1 MQLGSGAVQGRSARG
16 GKEPKVMESRS
27 AGRAAPPLDLKT
39 LAAFGVGAAILGVAG
54 ILAASWMVF
63 FWVPTEATM
72 GIVQRVFYIHPPV
85 AWVAELAFGVT
96 ALAGI
101 IHLWLGDDRADAAAV
116 SAAEGGLYFCAAL
129 LVTGSMWGRIAWGSY
144 WEWEPRLTLTL
155 LLFFIFL
162 GYFMVRH
169 AAESAERGK
178 RLSAVVAVVGALNI
192 PVIHMSVYWF
202 RSLHPEPV
210 ILRPDGPSADPRMVA
225 TILAGV
231 AAYATLFVGL
241 WSLRYAVELGER
253 RWAALSTGQMGG

>member
-1 MQLGSGAVQGRSARG
+1 MEARG
-16 GKEPKVMESRS
+16 TSASR
-27 AGRAAPPLDLKT
+27 GRVDLKQ

-54 ILAASWMVF
+54 ILAATWMVF
-63 FWVPTEATM
+63 YWVPTEATM
-72 GIVQRVFYIHPPV
+72 GIVQRVFYIHPPM
-85 AWVAELAFGVT
+85 AWVAEMAFAIT

-129 LVTGSMWGRIAWGSY
+129 LVTGSMWGRVAWGTW

-155 LLFFIFL
+155 LLFFIFV

-169 AAESAERGK
+169 STDSPEQGK
-178 RLSAVVAVVGALNI
+178 RLSAVVAIVGALQI
-192 PVIHMSVYWF
+192 PLIHMSVYWF

-210 ILRPDGPSADPRMVA
+210 MMRPEGPAADPRMVA
-225 TILAGV
+225 TILAGL

-241 WSLRYAVELGER
+241 WSLRYAVELGQR
-253 RWAALSTGQMGG
+253 RWLAGSTAYTGG